1 MNRDAT
7 IDRVDQLTPG
17 AAQDGPQLVV
27 FPEAFVPGTPIW
39 IDTRPIW
46 DGDDDWFGIVPASF
60 VDEHGPWIEPGNTVI
75 VGPDGALVCRTCPGG
90 RNDAGRR
97 ARPRQGGGRSPVHGP
112 TGHYNRPDIFR
123 LLVDTTSRQASTATG
138 TSSPYDGQDSHAVP

>member
-75 VGPDGALVCRTCPGG
+75 VGPDGALV
-90 RNDAGRR
+90 AGPVREAEWSPSSTSPR
-97 ARPRQGGGRSPVHGP
+97 WRPLAGSWTDRPLQP
-112 TGHYNRPDIFR
+112 TGHLPAAGRHDQP
-123 LLVDTTSRQASTATG
+123 ASQHCDRDVQ
-138 TSSPYDGQDSHAVP
+138 SL